1 MADGNEIIAKLKV
14 EGKEEFIN
22 TIKQAQETTQ
32 EFSAGIDVLVDR
44 LKKMPEGS
52 KEYKN
57 LKNELTAMQIAID
70 SSSNA
75 FETNTKK
82 LNELKN
88 TALGL
93 SNIMVSLKE
102 AGKQNTDTFKDIE
115 RQFKATQKEAAKL
128 ENHIKDVRTSIN
140 SMGSSTAIIDKTVSG
155 ISLMANGMELAV
167 GVSELFGKKN
177 KDLEQSLTKLL
188 SVMAI
193 ANSVQSIG
201 TELVKKDSLARTVA
215 AGAVK
220 LYTWAVE
227 GSTTALKAFRLA
239 LVSLGVGAV
248 MVAVSFLV
256 ENWEK
261 IKNFITGAKE
271 SLEDY
276 KKAQEGAKERQG
288 KINDARQTE
297 IDYLLSVGKIT
308 KQQALDK
315 EKELSRALDSDAL
328 KEYIKQRDK
337 YTKLSNEDFRKGLK
351 KESEATKEQY
361 KIMEYARYE
370 YMKVHIQMTEKQNET
385 LEETNKKLKKTKEHV
400 GKIKE
405 HVEKIKDNLPL
416 KITND
421 FIESELDRLNKKLKE
436 VEDNIISLWSA
447 ERMLGNDPEN
457 NKHLMQMLADYNAL
471 KKQIEDTKIQQ
482 QAFFEGWDTTPM
494 KPKGLAI
501 EKPEKLDLSNA
512 LDGLERREEQKPIS
526 LWERY
531 FGLDPKKF
539 KTQGELYVAAASQVL
554 NNIKQIS
561 DGINS
566 LFLNS
571 IKSKETADLNVLEN
585 LKNRGVI
592 TEKEY
597 QKKVA
602 KVKQEAYLKERKVN
616 IANAVM
622 QIPMAIL
629 SAFTSTPGGPIAK
642 AIAAAFAGA
651 FATAQLAAIV
661 AAPIPKFK
669 QGGSVAKRLGLIH
682 GAKHEQGG
690 VPIEVEGGEYVLNSD
705 AVRKYGVKMLDNI
718 NSLKFNPILNN
729 ASKINDN
736 YVMSERLASIG
747 GYLKQSLRY
756 ENKSNDLLFEISEQ
770 LKNKRNIYV

>member
-1 MADGNEIIAKLKV
+1 MAGGNEIIAKLKV

-32 EFSAGIDVLVDR
+32 DFSAGIDVLVDR

-115 RQFKATQKEAAKL
+115 SQFKATQKEAAKL

-155 ISLMANGMELAV
+155 ISLMADGMELAV

-201 TELVKKDSLARTVA
+201 TELVKKDGVVRTVA
-215 AGAVK
+215 AGAVN
-220 LYTWAVE
+220 LFTWAVE
-227 GSTTALKAFRLA
+227 GSTIALQTFRLA

-276 KKAQEGAKERQG
+276 KNAQEGAKERQG

-337 YTKLSNEDFRKGLK
+337 YIKLSNEDFRKGLK

-370 YMKVHIQMTEKQNET
+370 YMKVHIQMTEKQNEK

-400 GKIKE
+400 GKI
-405 HVEKIKDNLPL
+405 
-416 KITND
+416 
-421 FIESELDRLNKKLKE
+421 
-436 VEDNIISLWSA
+436 
-447 ERMLGNDPEN
+447 
-457 NKHLMQMLADYNAL
+457 
-471 KKQIEDTKIQQ
+471 
-482 QAFFEGWDTTPM
+482 
-494 KPKGLAI
+494 
-501 EKPEKLDLSNA
+501 
-512 LDGLERREEQKPIS
+512 
-526 LWERY
+526 
-531 FGLDPKKF
+531 
-539 KTQGELYVAAASQVL
+539 
-554 NNIKQIS
+554 
-561 DGINS
+561 
-566 LFLNS
+566 
-571 IKSKETADLNVLEN
+571 
-585 LKNRGVI
+585 
-592 TEKEY
+592 
-597 QKKVA
+597 
-602 KVKQEAYLKERKVN
+602 
-616 IANAVM
+616 
-622 QIPMAIL
+622 
-629 SAFTSTPGGPIAK
+629 
-642 AIAAAFAGA
+642 
-651 FATAQLAAIV
+651 
-661 AAPIPKFK
+661 
-669 QGGSVAKRLGLIH
+669 
-682 GAKHEQGG
+682 
-690 VPIEVEGGEYVLNSD
+690 
-705 AVRKYGVKMLDNI
+705 
-718 NSLKFNPILNN
+718 
-729 ASKINDN
+729 
-736 YVMSERLASIG
+736 
-747 GYLKQSLRY
+747 
-756 ENKSNDLLFEISEQ
+756 
-770 LKNKRNIYV
+770 